1 MNYWLMK
8 TEPDEC
14 SIDDIAKAGEQGV
27 LWDGVRNYQA
37 RNFMR
42 EMTLGD
48 QVLIYHS
55 SCKTIG
61 VAGVAEVCAVAFPD
75 PMQFDSNSPYFDA
88 KASPEKPRWDAIRLR
103 FVAKFSN
110 VISLEA
116 LKKANPLAGNPLVK
130 KGNRLSVIPFSAEEF
145 TAVKALNY

>member
-14 SIDDIAKAGEQGV
+14 SIDDIANAGAQGV

-42 EMTLGD
+42 EMALGD

-61 VAGVAEVCAVAFPD
+61 IAGVAEVFAAAFPD
-75 PMQFDSNSPYFDA
+75 PMQFDSKSPYFDA
-88 KASPEKPRWDAIRLR
+88 KASRDKPRWDAVRLR

-110 VISLEA
+110 VISLDVIKKVRA
-116 LKKANPLAGNPLVK
+116 LADNPLVK

-145 TAVKALNY
+145 TAVMALNC

>member
-14 SIDDIAKAGEQGV
+14 SIDDIAKAGKQGV

-42 EMTLGD
+42 EMALGD

-88 KASPEKPRWDAIRLR
+88 KATQEKPRWDAIRLR
-103 FVAKFSN
+103 FVAKFAD
-110 VISLEA
+110 VISLDA
-116 LKKANPLAGNPLVK
+116 IKKMSPLANNPLVK
-130 KGNRLSVIPFSAEEF
+130 KGNRLSVIPFSTAEF
-145 TAVKALNY
+145 VAVKALL